1 MKKLIFA
8 LACVVGLMTFASC
21 DQTVVDEMM
30 KQLPELE
37 FVQGDGYFTGN
48 TNVYIGTEL
57 KFQVKVAPN
66 AGSEAELVHFD
77 LSITDLNG
85 QTQSYNPEIE
95 NPSGENTFVW
105 SFTPT
110 EASTYTV
117 TATVN
122 DNNSNG
128 PKTNIKAFVINVVKP
143 VEAVNGT
150 FKGEVNISGH
160 LKSNEIAGYEAYDQ
174 DYELKDVPV
183 GIMLGTVSGNEV
195 SATFDIEGYPVTLYG
210 QLNGTMEDGTITFN
224 DLHFNKTINLFVD
237 VTVDLTMN
245 VTGTIKDGVITLNGT
260 AEGNGSTTVAFVLFT
275 VDMTNCVITGTLN
288 KVEE

>member
-21 DQTVVDEMM
+21 DQAVVDEMM

-150 FKGEVNISGH
+150 FKGEVNIRGH

-183 GIMLGTVSGNEV
+183 YP
-195 SATFDIEGYPVTLYG
+195 AT
-210 QLNGTMEDGTITFN
+210 
-224 DLHFNKTINLFVD
+224 
-237 VTVDLTMN
+237 
-245 VTGTIKDGVITLNGT
+245 
-260 AEGNGSTTVAFVLFT
+260 GS
-275 VDMTNCVITGTLN
+275 IPS
-288 KVEE
+288 